1 MEMLSRSSDSNSNIS
16 HKYIALALRRLHS
29 YSTPST
35 GAKYCDENVCL
46 SAQISPKPYIR
57 MSPKFRCML
66 CDHGSVVLWQ
76 NCDNMCFWFCRWC
89 HVCTER
95 TGIGLATWK
104 GIYSRD
110 STDVT
115 LWHTMKP
122 THQGA
127 TTDRGEVWRLQ
138 LPWFKTCQ

>member
-1 MEMLSRSSDSNSNIS
+1 MMEMLSRSSDCNSNIS

-35 GAKYCDENVCL
+35 GAEYCDENVCL

-76 NCDNMCFWFCRWC
+76 NCDNVFLVLQMMSCLHITARNGAGDMKRHILQGQHRC
-89 HVCTER
+89 HTVAYNETNSSGGNNR
-95 TGIGLATWK
+95 
-104 GIYSRD
+104 
-110 STDVT
+110 
-115 LWHTMKP
+115 
-122 THQGA
+122 
-127 TTDRGEVWRLQ
+127 
-138 LPWFKTCQ
+138 